1 MNFKNFPVRAGFVA
15 VLALFGALIAI
26 IGALGIVSLQQNNA
40 ASAKI
45 SVQDRQVV
53 VLKDAYLNNLKARS
67 ALARAYIALLSGSGA
82 AGAGADNK
90 EAQSAL
96 AGAADFF
103 ELAKKNYAEFE
114 AAPRW
119 SDASSASATT
129 VEDAFKAHAAALD
142 DLFAAL
148 RASDLKRYAA
158 VNEHAMTET
167 SAAFG
172 RAAEDF
178 FKLERADSADIR
190 EAKARGYQL
199 MVYLVIGTLVAAAVL
214 IVLVYQ
220 LLNRAVVEPLT
231 LAVDELT
238 RVARGDLTGPIAH
251 ESRNEIGRLFD
262 ALKTMQASLSGI
274 VTTVRQG
281 THSIETGVHELASGH
296 TDLSSR
302 TEQQA
307 ASLQTTASSMEQLT
321 SAVRH
326 NTDNAQQASRLAA
339 GASDTATRG
348 GEAVSQVTETMRK
361 IAESSNRIVDIIAV
375 IEGIAFQTNI
385 LALNA
390 AVEAARAGENGRGF
404 AVVASEVRSLAQ
416 RSATAAKEI
425 KALIHGAAQD
435 VGNGNAEVE
444 RAATT
449 MADVVRSVRQ
459 VTDIISEIAAASQ
472 EQSAGIG
479 QVGQSVSQMDLVTQQ
494 NAALVEQAAAA
505 TASLEGQTQ
514 RLSEAVSVFRV
525 RG

>member
-1 MNFKNFPVRAGFVA
+1 MSLKNFPVRAGFVA
-15 VLALFGALIAI
+15 VLALFGALIVI
-26 IGALGIVSLQQNNA
+26 IGALSIVSLQRNNA

-45 SVQDRQVV
+45 SVQDTEVIG
-53 VLKDAYLNNLKARS
+53 LKDVYINNLRARS
-67 ALARAYIALLSGSGA
+67 ALARAYIALLSG
-82 AGAGADNK
+82 AGADSK
-90 EAQSAL
+90 EEQGAL
-96 AGAADFF
+96 AAASGYYD
-103 ELAKKNYAEFE
+103 LAKQNYASF
-114 AAPRW
+114 AAVPKW
-119 SDASSASATT
+119 SDASRAAADRVGDT
-129 VEDAFKAHAAALD
+129 FKAHAAALD
-142 DLFAAL
+142 ALFDAL
-148 RASDLKRYAA
+148 HAGDGKRYAA
-158 VNEHAMTET
+158 VNEREMTDT

-172 RAAEDF
+172 HAAEDF
-178 FKLERADSADIR
+178 FKLVQADSAEIR
-190 EAKARGYQL
+190 AAKADSYQM
-199 MVYLVIGTLVAAAVL
+199 MVYLVSGTLIVAAAL

-220 LLNRAVVEPLT
+220 LLNRAVVQPLT
-231 LAVDELT
+231 DAVDELS
-238 RVARGDLTGPIAH
+238 RVARGDLTGRIAH

-262 ALKTMQASLSGI
+262 ALRAMQTSLTDI
-274 VTTVRQG
+274 VTAVRQG
-281 THSIETGVHELASGH
+281 AHSIEAGVHELASGH

-302 TEQQA
+302 TEEQA

-326 NTDNAQQASRLAA
+326 NTDNAQQASRLAI

-348 GEAVSQVTETMRK
+348 GEAVSQVTETMHK
-361 IAESSNRIVDIIAV
+361 IAGSSNKIVDIIAV

-435 VGNGNAEVE
+435 VSNGNVEVE

-449 MADVVRSVRQ
+449 MADVVRSVKQ

-514 RLSEAVSVFRV
+514 RLSQAVSVFRV